1 MLSFWERDS
10 WFPHFDFVIIGAG
23 IVGLSAAYRLR
34 QLHPNARIAVFER
47 GVLPSGASTKN
58 AGFACFGSLS
68 EIASDLKTSSISDVY
83 QLILKRYQ
91 GLQLLRSLVGDDRL
105 DYRSYGGYEVF
116 REHDEQLYV
125 EAAQLLDQM
134 NSLLREEFGEEP
146 VYSHAHEKIS
156 RFQFHGFKNMLFNR
170 AEAQIDAG
178 KMMRALLDL
187 VRQHGIDVFM
197 GIEVKQIDEADSGI
211 RLHTKLGEL
220 TANHALLTTNAFA
233 SQLVPELNAVKP
245 GRAQVLI
252 TGPIDNLSFQ
262 GTFHLEEGY
271 FYFRNVGQRVLL
283 GGGRNLAKD
292 EETTYSHEITN
303 KIQKALEELLKTHI
317 LPNKQFTIEHRWA
330 GTLGLGE
337 QKSPIIKMLSK
348 RQACSVR
355 MGGMG
360 VALGCRAGFDGAELF
375 S

>member
-10 WFPHFDFVIIGAG
+10 WFPHFDFLIIGAG

-34 QLHPNARIAVFER
+34 QLHPKARIAILER
-47 GVLPSGASTKN
+47 GVLPNGASTKN

-68 EIASDLKTSSISDVY
+68 EIASDLKTASISDVH

-91 GLQLLRSLVGDDRL
+91 GLQLLRSLVGDDKL
-105 DYRSYGGYEVF
+105 DYRSHGGYEVF
-116 REHDEQLYV
+116 QENDEQLYV
-125 EAAQLLDQM
+125 EATQLLNQM

-146 VYSHAHEKIS
+146 VYSYANEKIS
-156 RFQFHGFKNMLFNR
+156 RFQFHGFKYMLFNR
-170 AEAQIDAG
+170 AEAQIDTG

-187 VRQHGIDVFM
+187 VRQQGIDVFM
-197 GIEVKQIDEADSGI
+197 GIEVTQIEEADSGI

-220 TANHALLTTNAFA
+220 TANHALLSTNAFA
-233 SQLVPELNAVKP
+233 AQLVPELNIVKP

-252 TGPIDNLSFQ
+252 TSPIENLPFQ
-262 GTFHLEEGY
+262 GTFHLDEGY
-271 FYFRNVGQRVLL
+271 YYFRNVGQRVLI
-283 GGGRNLAKD
+283 GGGRNLD
-292 EETTYSHEITN
+292 RVGETTFSHDITDT
-303 KIQKALEELLKTHI
+303 IQNALEELLKTHI

-348 RQACSVR
+348 RLACSVR